1 MPNASIVRVL
11 DKGMLADQHG
21 NGMEFIVL
29 EKAEISIRDYLDSST
44 SIRERRV
51 KVCEVSVAICV

>member
-1 MPNASIVRVL
+1 MVRVL

-29 EKAEISIRDYLDSST
+29 EKAEVNIRDYLDSSV
-44 SIRERRV
+44 SARDRRV
-51 KVCEVSVAICV
+51 RVCEV